1 MRERFLETGAKDKS
15 SIYMQTLYPLSACTY
30 RYSGVFGAVAD
41 RRSIQGRAG
50 SSKEGREWCFL
61 SFLLSFSSKGVI
73 HIGVSG
79 KVMLPDGKT
88 CTFVISFGLH
98 VLDVGVEIDMTI
110 DQSSSESNA
119 SSG

>member
-50 SSKEGREWCFL
+50 PSSKEGREWCFL
-61 SFLLSFSSKGVI
+61 SFFAF
-73 HIGVSG
+73 
-79 KVMLPDGKT
+79 
-88 CTFVISFGLH
+88 TFLKRCHPYRRFRESH
-98 VLDVGVEIDMTI
+98 VAGW
-110 DQSSSESNA
+110 
-119 SSG
+119 